1 MEHDYSVEGFVN
13 ERFVNGHG
21 TGKIDPKTGTSE
33 MEVTFTSLPDGWDPR
48 TIVLM
53 CCDRALVM
61 ASREVGGATS
71 IRRASG
77 GWLSIG
83 RHLHDGG
90 RDSVMY
96 DDAGQILARVRATS
110 ETDFRGTTRF
120 DRSRIEAGVSH
131 LRPGRNGIAEIPAFD
146 GVMMQ
151 AGPRLVT
158 VSTRFS
164 ATLEDGT
171 AMYGRTFYPHYLP
184 AQAAPV
190 PYYQILRVES
200 VTQELDGN
208 RLYSRV
214 VSSVLRSNSCRPP
227 LVTATLRSPPSNR
240 CSR

>member
-158 VSTRFS
+158 VPPASAPRWRTARPCTGARSTRTTCRLRPRLCPTTRSS
-164 ATLEDGT
+164 A
-171 AMYGRTFYPHYLP
+171 
-184 AQAAPV
+184 
-190 PYYQILRVES
+190 
-200 VTQELDGN
+200 
-208 RLYSRV
+208 
-214 VSSVLRSNSCRPP
+214 
-227 LVTATLRSPPSNR
+227 SNR
-240 CSR
+240 